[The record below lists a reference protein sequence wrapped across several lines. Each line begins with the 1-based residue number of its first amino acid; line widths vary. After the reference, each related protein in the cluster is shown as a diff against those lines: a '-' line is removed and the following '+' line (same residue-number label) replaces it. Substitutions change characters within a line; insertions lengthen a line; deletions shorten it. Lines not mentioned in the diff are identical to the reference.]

1 MPGHHIIV
9 HERIFA
15 YIFFMA
21 RQRNWNE
28 FSKKKKTISISHY
41 QLIYTNVYVHACIV
55 GETNLQGGNGS
66 ANHHKQT
73 DGLASK
79 PTH

>member
-1 MPGHHIIV
+1 MKEYLHISFLWHDKEIGMNFPK
-9 HERIFA
+9 E
-15 YIFFMA
+15 
-21 RQRNWNE
+21 
-28 FSKKKKTISISHY
+28 KKKTISISHY
-41 QLIYTNVYVHACIV
+41 QLIYTNIYVHACIV